1 MTAAPPHR
9 SPTVR
14 LRKQLSPTVIAT
26 AVGGGA
32 VLAAFA
38 IPPSVVG
45 EGPVLCPFRLATG
58 LPCPGC
64 GLTRSWVAA
73 AHGDL
78 STAFADNVFGPL
90 SLVIVALAVVTAV
103 LLRVLAP
110 ARAGVLVRVTRSRVV
125 YAVAAVWVVY
135 GVARA
140 VDAAVG
146 TGVFPAVT

>member
-1 MTAAPPHR
+1 M
-9 SPTVR
+9 
-14 LRKQLSPTVIAT
+14 
-26 AVGGGA
+26 
-32 VLAAFA
+32 AAFA
-38 IPPSVVG
+38 IPTSVVG

-73 AHGDL
+73 AHGNL
-78 STAFADNVFGPL
+78 ATAFADNVFGPV
-90 SLVIVALAVVTAV
+90 SLVAVMLAVVAAG
-103 LLRVLAP
+103 LLRVVAP
-110 ARAGVLVRVTRSRVV
+110 ARTTVVVRVARSRVV
-125 YAVAAVWVVY
+125 YAVAAMWVVY

>member
-1 MTAAPPHR
+1 MTSAPTDESSVVAR
-9 SPTVR
+9 RRASPT
-14 LRKQLSPTVIAT
+14 TIAT

-32 VLAAFA
+32 VVAAFA
-38 IPPSVVG
+38 IPASVVG

-78 STAFADNVFGPL
+78 STAFADNLFGPV
-90 SLVIVALAVVTAV
+90 SLVAVTLAVVAAV
-103 LLRVLAP
+103 LLRVVAP
-110 ARAGVLVRVTRSRVV
+110 ARTGVLVRIARSRVV
-125 YAVAAVWVVY
+125 YGVVAVWVVY
-135 GVARA
+135 GVARS

-146 TGVFPAVT
+146 TGLFPAVT

>member
-1 MTAAPPHR
+1 MTGASTQAPPAAGR
-9 SPTVR
+9 RRASPTA
-14 LRKQLSPTVIAT
+14 IAT

-32 VLAAFA
+32 AVAAFV
-38 IPPSVVG
+38 IPTSVVG

-78 STAFADNVFGPL
+78 STAFADNLFGPI
-90 SLVIVALAVVTAV
+90 SLAVVMLAVVTAV
-103 LLRVLAP
+103 VVRIAAPAHLGVLA
-110 ARAGVLVRVTRSRVV
+110 RVGRSRITVG
-125 YAVAAVWVVY
+125 VAAVWIVY

-146 TGVFPAVT
+146 SGLFPAVT

>member
-1 MTAAPPHR
+1 MTAAPPHPP
-9 SPTVR
+9 PTAPHR
-14 LRKQLSPTVIAT
+14 RRLSPLTIGTV
-26 AVGGGA
+26 VGGGA
-32 VLAAFA
+32 VVAAFV
-38 IPPSVVG
+38 IPTSVVG

-78 STAFADNVFGPL
+78 STAFADNVFGPV
-90 SLVIVALAVVTAV
+90 SLVAVALAVVAAGM
-103 LLRVLAP
+103 LRVVAP
-110 ARAGVLVRVTRSRVV
+110 ARTTVLVRVARSRVV

>member
-1 MTAAPPHR
+1 M
-9 SPTVR
+9 
-14 LRKQLSPTVIAT
+14 
-26 AVGGGA
+26 
-32 VLAAFA
+32 
-38 IPPSVVG
+38 
-45 EGPVLCPFRLATG
+45 LCPFRLATG

-78 STAFADNVFGPL
+78 STAFADNAFGPL
-90 SLVIVALAVVTAV
+90 SLVAVALAVVTAV

-110 ARAGVLVRVTRSRVV
+110 ARAGVLVDVARSRWV

>member
-1 MTAAPPHR
+1 M
-9 SPTVR
+9 
-14 LRKQLSPTVIAT
+14 
-26 AVGGGA
+26 
-32 VLAAFA
+32 AAFA
-38 IPPSVVG
+38 IPTSVVG
-45 EGPVLCPFRLATG
+45 DGPVLCPFRLATG

-78 STAFADNVFGPL
+78 STAFADNLFGPV
-90 SLVIVALAVVTAV
+90 SLVAVTLAVVAAV
-103 LLRVLAP
+103 LLRVVAP
-110 ARAGVLVRVTRSRVV
+110 ARTSVLVRIATSRVV
-125 YAVAAVWVVY
+125 YAAATIWVVY